1 MKKSQRVGETR
12 CNLQRFAMLFIIFR
26 EISLNNAELCWSL
39 NTQMENLPRTH
50 NIWIILLN
58 CFTYNIH

>member
-12 CNLQRFAMLFIIFR
+12 GNLQRFAMLFIIFR

-39 NTQMENLPRTH
+39 NTQMENFQEH
-50 NIWIILLN
+50 IIFGLY
-58 CFTYNIH
+58 C